1 MGDWVLPRDTSEFRR
16 SEVGE
21 EPVDLY
27 HTARDE
33 HYLRLLREEADFW
46 DRHTESPFASPAA
59 PKLQAYYN
67 ERSTGDQGTEWHE
80 VIPKYGEFRR
90 GCVLGC
96 GYQRIERQILAQN
109 PSLHLTFYD
118 ISGEALA
125 RRLRQFQSE
134 FPGRVDTR
142 QEDLNFA
149 LLPENAYDLILSQS
163 CMHHIVNLEHV
174 AFQANKALAAD
185 GLFFLRDFV
194 AESRLQ
200 FCDTKKRVFEAIA
213 YATGPRG
220 TAAPAYEWPS
230 LDAWSYSPFE
240 TVRSG
245 ETLEVFR
252 AYLEEVE
259 LRVAGAFVTL
269 VVFAR
274 LPSPTPP
281 QGPRMLPRRLASA
294 LARRWPVPRWVQ
306 RRRQA
311 RLVSRLFDSQQF
323 GDLLIILD
331 RIVSEAGCLKP
342 ALACA
347 VYRKRQR

>member
-1 MGDWVLPRDTSEFRR
+1 
-16 SEVGE
+16 VGE

-33 HYLRLLREEADFW
+33 DYLRLVREETEFW

-67 ERSTGDQGTEWHE
+67 ERFTGDQGTEWHE

-96 GYQRIERQILAQN
+96 GYERIEREILAQN
-109 PSLHLTFYD
+109 PSVHLTFYD
-118 ISGEALA
+118 ISGEMLA

-163 CMHHIVNLEHV
+163 SMHHIVNLEHV
-174 AFQANKALAAD
+174 AFQANKALTAD
-185 GLFFLRDFV
+185 GVFFLYDFV
-194 AESRLQ
+194 AESRFQ

-213 YATGPRG
+213 YATGPKRE
-220 TAAPAYEWPS
+220 APYAFDWPH
-230 LDAWSYSPFE
+230 LVPWDHSPFE
-240 TVRSG
+240 AVRSG
-245 ETLEVFR
+245 EILEIFR
-252 AYLEEVE
+252 NYLDEVE
-259 LRVAGAFVTL
+259 LRVAGAIVMLFL
-269 VVFAR
+269 SAH
-274 LPSPTPP
+274 LHPSSPP
-281 QGPRMLPRRLASA
+281 QGRWVLLQRLASVLARLRLA
-294 LARRWPVPRWVQ
+294 LARAQ
-306 RRRQA
+306 LRRR
-311 RLVSRLFDSQQF
+311 LYESQQI
-323 GDLLIILD
+323 GDLLIIVD

-342 ALACA
+342 ALAFA

>member
-1 MGDWVLPRDTSEFRR
+1 
-16 SEVGE
+16 VGE
-21 EPVDLY
+21 EPADLY

-33 HYLRLLREEADFW
+33 DYLRLARKEADFW

-118 ISGEALA
+118 ISGEMLA
-125 RRLRQFQSE
+125 RRMHQFQSE
-134 FPGRVDTR
+134 FPGRVDSR

-149 LLPENAYDLILSQS
+149 LLPENAYDLIVSQS

-174 AFQANKALAAD
+174 AFQANKALTPD
-185 GLFFLRDFV
+185 GVFFLRDFV
-194 AESRLQ
+194 AESRFQ

-213 YATGPRG
+213 YATGPRQ
-220 TAAPAYEWPS
+220 AAPYAYDWPHLVPWDHS
-230 LDAWSYSPFE
+230 SFE
-240 TVRSG
+240 AVRSG
-245 ETLEVFR
+245 EILEVFR
-252 AYLEEVE
+252 TYLEEVE
-259 LRVAGAFVTL
+259 LRVAGAICTL
-269 VVFAR
+269 FTFAR
-274 LPSPTPP
+274 FGPP
-281 QGPRMLPRRLASA
+281 GPPMRRRMLLRRPALALAKLRFA
-294 LARRWPVPRWVQ
+294 LARAQ
-306 RRRQA
+306 LRRR
-311 RLVSRLFDSQQF
+311 FYKSQQI
-323 GDLLIILD
+323 GDVLIIVD

-342 ALACA
+342 ALAFA

>member
-1 MGDWVLPRDTSEFRR
+1 
-16 SEVGE
+16 VGE
-21 EPVDLY
+21 EPIDLY

-33 HYLRLLREEADFW
+33 EYLRLVREEAEFW
-46 DRHTESPFASPAA
+46 DRHPEDVFPLRGP
-59 PKLQAYYN
+59 PKLHAYYN
-67 ERSTGDQGTEWHE
+67 ERFTGDQRTDWHE
-80 VIPKYGEFRR
+80 IIPRYGEFRR
-90 GCVLGC
+90 GCTLGC
-96 GYQRIERQILAQN
+96 GSEKMERQILAEN

-118 ISGEALA
+118 ISGEALG
-125 RRLRQFQSE
+125 RRFRQFQSE

-149 LLPENAYDLILSQS
+149 LLPENAYDLIVSHS

-174 AFQANKALAAD
+174 AFQANKALTPD

-213 YATGPRG
+213 YATGPRRM
-220 TAAPAYEWPS
+220 APLAYEWPS
-230 LDAWSYSPFE
+230 LEAWTYSPFE

-245 ETLEVFR
+245 EILEVFR
-252 AYLEEVE
+252 TYLEEVD

-269 VVFAR
+269 IMFAR
-274 LPSPTPP
+274 LPSPTLPP
-281 QGPRMLPRRLASA
+281 RRRRLPRRLASA
-294 LARRWPVPRWVQ
+294 LAGRWPVPGWVQ

-311 RLVSRLFDSQQF
+311 RLVSRLFESQQC
-323 GDLLIILD
+323 GDLLIIVD